1 MSSNTRTF
9 EGAHVSVAIP
19 NRYDRP
25 RVSARCQHYVH
36 QETPDAPVSVHVRM
50 NVDEEKMP
58 QHYAHRRVRFFAE
71 EIEECWHGVPHR
83 IAVERDVHG
92 FPNVDLAVAIP
103 GKVCRLQDA
112 GCNARREEF
121 PVPSAVFFVRDLSRI
136 IATQY
141 PSNAFL
147 HGLECQPVST
157 RRHRV
162 PLLAVALIRLRVP

>member
-1 MSSNTRTF
+1 M
-9 EGAHVSVAIP
+9 
-19 NRYDRP
+19 
-25 RVSARCQHYVH
+25 
-36 QETPDAPVSVHVRM
+36 PDATLGAKSSRYQAPCSSSVTCPGLSPRSS
-50 NVDEEKMP
+50 DL
-58 QHYAHRRVRFFAE
+58 
-71 EIEECWHGVPHR
+71 
-83 IAVERDVHG
+83 
-92 FPNVDLAVAIP
+92 NVDLAVAIP